1 MKAEKY
7 SFNRRQMAFQELFI
21 GTLIYVVVL
30 GFFNE
35 YTKYVYAKGFM
46 AIFLGSVV
54 LEILTF
60 LVFRLEHQI
69 IGFFKSRTGNLYR
82 ILMVASVWG
91 VMIISK
97 FIFVL
102 ALDLIF
108 GDYIKVKGFFGI
120 LAVVLSVTV
129 IQKLAYKIFARLGSD

>member
-1 MKAEKY
+1 MKPEKY
-7 SFNRRQMAFQELFI
+7 LFNKRQLIFQELFI

-30 GFFNE
+30 GFFEE
-35 YTKYVYAKGFM
+35 YTNYVYSQGFT

-60 LVFRLEHQI
+60 LVFKIEHRVI
-69 IGFFKSRTGNLYR
+69 NLFKPHKEKLYR
-82 ILMVASVWG
+82 ILMVACVWLI
-91 VMIISK
+91 MIVSK
-97 FIFVL
+97 FLFVL

-120 LAVVLSVTV
+120 LGVVISVTI
-129 IQKLAYKIFARLGSD
+129 IQKLAYKIFNILGDG